1 MNTIALPSEE
11 RRVLVRS
18 LWLSL
23 AGLSALTMIVLA
35 VWLRSP
41 IAFVAALVLG
51 GLLGYVAFL
60 VPVLAWRVY
69 RAWNR
74 RLVFPVGRLARQVVS
89 AMCFYITI
97 SAVGRSGSRLRRSPG
112 RNASA
117 WMPRTPQPAGSYKAT
132 FVTHHAAAPGT
143 WFMEYARWARD
154 TGNTWSIVLIPF
166 LAVLQ
171 ALPDK
176 GQAGDAPEN
185 IYTLF

>member
-18 LWLSL
+18 LWFSL
-23 AGLSALTMIVLA
+23 AGLSTLAMTGLA
-35 VWLRSP
+35 VWLHSP
-41 IAFVAALVLG
+41 IAFAAALLLG
-51 GLLGYVAFL
+51 GVLGYVAVA
-60 VPVLAWRVY
+60 VPAFAWRVY

-74 RLVFPVGRLARQVVS
+74 RLVFPVGCLARQVVS

-97 SAVGRSGSRLRRSPG
+97 AAVGRSGSRLRRG
-112 RNASA
+112 RGRSRSA
-117 WMPRTPQPAGSYKAT
+117 WVPRKPQPASSYKAT
-132 FVTHHAAAPGT
+132 FVTNRAVAPGT
-143 WFMEYARWARD
+143 WSTEYARWATD
-154 TGNTWSIVLIPF
+154 TGNAWSVVLIPF

-176 GQAGDAPEN
+176 QQAGDAQDN

>member
-23 AGLSALTMIVLA
+23 AGLSALTMTVLA
-35 VWLRSP
+35 VWLGSP
-41 IAFVAALVLG
+41 IAFAAALVLG
-51 GLLGYVAFL
+51 GMLGYVAFS

-74 RLVFPVGRLARQVVS
+74 RLVFPIGRLARNLVS
-89 AMCFYITI
+89 AMCFYITFA
-97 SAVGRSGSRLRRSPG
+97 AVGRSGSRLQRSPG
-112 RNASA
+112 RNRSA
-117 WMPRTPQPAGSYKAT
+117 WMPRAPQPAGSYKAT
-132 FVTHHAAAPGT
+132 FVTHQAAAPRT
-143 WFMEYARWARD
+143 WFQEYARWARD
-154 TGNTWSIVLIPF
+154 TGNAWSIVLIPF

-176 GQAGDAPEN
+176 GQAGDTPEN